1 MIIIIIIIIIIIN
14 NNNNDNNNNN
24 NNNNN
29 KRLQIQE
36 TNIDKDAGNSNYH
49 VCPILYHH

>member
-24 NNNNN
+24 NN

-36 TNIDKDAGNSNYH
+36 NNIDKDAGNSNYH